1 MNKMAV
7 FVEGCTEQLFVEKL
21 VIEIAGR
28 KNVQVELR
36 KVRGGKTTRR
46 RMPRVKPMGADVGQ
60 EYYVLIVDCG
70 GDEAVKSR
78 ILEEYDNLA
87 RAGHRLVVGVRDVR
101 PRINRAEIPEF
112 RRRLPLKVK
121 TQPIRVVFVL
131 SIMELEAWFLSE
143 YTHFSRL
150 YVPISPAQVRAWL
163 GFDPSTD
170 DMECGT
176 SHHWTCGLSTS
187 SPERITRRTGIGF
200 RGRLTAW
207 ITPRSSWSFLHAMP
221 I

>member
-1 MNKMAV
+1 M
-7 FVEGCTEQLFVEKL
+7 
-21 VIEIAGR
+21 
-28 KNVQVELR
+28 
-36 KVRGGKTTRR
+36 
-46 RMPRVKPMGADVGQ
+46 
-60 EYYVLIVDCG
+60 DCG

-170 DMECGT
+170 DMEARDEPSLDMRVIYLLAGEDYEKNRDR
-176 SHHWTCGLSTS
+176 LQ
-187 SPERITRRTGIGF
+187 RTIDRLDYAEVFLVLPSRHADLKILVEAIDGF
-200 RGRLTAW
+200 LA
-207 ITPRSSWSFLHAMP
+207 
-221 I
+221 